1 MSLKAGNHRTLLDI
15 NHYALGN
22 LRFTVS
28 HSRQLREQSL
38 TMWLALQQLPE
49 L

>member
-1 MSLKAGNHRTLLDI
+1 MSLKPGNHRTLLDI

-22 LRFTVS
+22 LSLTVT
-28 HSRQLREQSL
+28 HSRKLRGHSL